1 MASCRIERRLAI
13 PVATAYDLIADIESY
28 PRFVPF
34 WLSATILERTARRM
48 TVRQAVSIMGLRMDF
63 VSAATLDPPHRI
75 AIRSASPPF
84 RDFALSWSLRE
95 MRPAATLIRAELAVE
110 FDSRPLD
117 AMASRLVP
125 VLLWRVVAAFER
137 EARGRAA
144 HPARR

>member
-1 MASCRIERRLAI
+1 MASCVIERRLAVPI
-13 PVATAYDLIADIESY
+13 ATAYDLIADIESY

-34 WLSATILERTARRM
+34 WLAASITERTAHRM

-63 VSAATLDPPHRI
+63 VSTATLDPPHRI
-75 AIRSASPPF
+75 AIRSASHPF
-84 RDFALSWSLRE
+84 RTFALSWSLRD
-95 MRPAATLIRAELAVE
+95 MRPAATLIHAELAAE
-110 FDSRPLD
+110 FDTVLLD

>member
-1 MASCRIERRLAI
+1 MASCVIERRLAVPI
-13 PVATAYDLIADIESY
+13 ATAYDLIADIESY

-34 WLSATILERTARRM
+34 WLAASITERTAYRM

-63 VSAATLDPPHRI
+63 VSTATLDPPHRI
-75 AIRSASPPF
+75 AIRSASHPF
-84 RDFALSWSLRE
+84 RTFALSWSLRD
-95 MRPAATLIRAELAVE
+95 MRPAATLIHAELAAE
-110 FDSRPLD
+110 FDTVLLD

>member
-1 MASCRIERRLAI
+1 MASCVIERRLAVPI
-13 PVATAYDLIADIESY
+13 ATAYDLIADIESY

-34 WLSATILERTARRM
+34 WLAASITERPAYRM

-63 VSAATLDPPHRI
+63 VSVATLDPPHRI
-75 AIRSASPPF
+75 TIRSTSPPF
-84 RDFALSWSLRE
+84 RTFALSWSLRAL
-95 MRPAATLIRAELAVE
+95 RPTATLIRAELAAA
-110 FDSRPLD
+110 FDTMPLD